1 MVMTQ
6 GITQEVGELT
16 KNLAGSRQRGKVQI
30 AKLIAVGK
38 VIAIEKTLKSLG

>member
-6 GITQEVGELT
+6 GITQGVGELA

-38 VIAIEKTLKSLG
+38 VTVGEKTLKSL